1 MKQTVALLDV
11 LLAFEKRECS
21 LQKPGS
27 QTWYKAVGNI
37 LTPVSTWHTPNA
49 PVVSRKDIMFLIK
62 E

>member
-1 MKQTVALLDV
+1 MYFWPLRKESVHSRN
-11 LLAFEKRECS
+11 LAVR
-21 LQKPGS
+21 PGTKLS
-27 QTWYKAVGNI
+27 ENI